1 MKPLKDPSKLSD
13 RELSAM
19 LKSLRE
25 DVAAPAQFRGQV
37 LQRLAEKGIVPKAP
51 AAAQPS
57 WLQRFA
63 AQFSAPRLGLAAGA
77 ACALAL
83 VLFNSPTPSTVV
95 EPVLSEGAAPSA
107 IPARA
112 EGQQKKSQ
120 VASHKRKAIVDGA
133 MVADA
138 AVAPAAPAA
147 APQEQELKSE
157 AVVVAEAS
165 VAEDAPAI
173 GSAPAPQVSRAMALA
188 SAAPAGASQAPQF
201 SAGSGSAPVAPGAQA
216 AGVSKPEIIVVV
228 PSPTPMVKGLKGL
241 SEVRNS
247 LVRASRGEKAV
258 VIVKVE
264 SPGNVRVEIHDRLG
278 RPVAVLKDATL
289 GVGIYSL
296 PWAGTADEGGMAAS
310 GIYEVSIQAPGYS
323 ARHKIGLVK

>member
-112 EGQQKKSQ
+112 EGQKKSQ

-201 SAGSGSAPVAPGAQA
+201 SAGSAAVPAAPGVQA
-216 AGVSKPEIIVVV
+216 ASVTKPEIIVVV

-247 LVRASRGEKAV
+247 LVRASRGEKAI

-278 RPVAVLKDATL
+278 RTVAVLKDATL